1 MPDQKCELVFTADL
15 RECINVD
22 TKEHGIAMDI
32 GFFLLVC
39 RLLLEND
46 CASLERSGSKTSY
59 DHECEVAGPTAK
71 SKNVLHGHAV
81 R

>member
-1 MPDQKCELVFTADL
+1 MFTAD
-15 RECINVD
+15 RRQCINVD

-46 CASLERSGSKTSY
+46 CASLEKKRFG
-59 DHECEVAGPTAK
+59 
-71 SKNVLHGHAV
+71 NFL
-81 R
+81 